1 MLPLASIER
10 IVRKAG
16 VERISREA
24 LEEMKKL
31 IEEIATQL
39 AQDSAALAKH
49 AGRKTIRVED
59 IRLAAGK
66 V

>member
-16 VERISREA
+16 VERISKEA
-24 LEEMKKL
+24 LQEMKKL
-31 IEEIATQL
+31 IEEIALQL
-39 AQDSAALAKH
+39 AQESAVLAKH

-59 IRLAAGK
+59 IRLAAEK
-66 V
+66 S